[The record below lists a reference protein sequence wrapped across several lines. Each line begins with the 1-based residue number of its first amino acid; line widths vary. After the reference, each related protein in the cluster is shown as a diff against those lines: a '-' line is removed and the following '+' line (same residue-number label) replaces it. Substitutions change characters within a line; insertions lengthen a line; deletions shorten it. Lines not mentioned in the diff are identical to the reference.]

1 MSNNLSELL
10 GRKGVDENLFDKLGR
25 SAQPQGTPDEET
37 LAQLANEF
45 LIGKANTYGT
55 ATFYDFLKPE
65 NKGKKAYVCNGTA
78 CLCAGTQ
85 EEVAKRLI
93 DVYGEAAVGHMTC
106 LGRCHENNA
115 FHIDGT
121 NYSVKA
127 IEDLVNISKGDSCS
141 GSDEYNTGAY
151 GAKVL
156 PEPFTDLDTHYR
168 PFLDAL
174 NRDSVQVLEEIKNI
188 QRPR

>member
-85 EEVAKRLI
+85 
-93 DVYGEAAVGHMTC
+93 
-106 LGRCHENNA
+106 
-115 FHIDGT
+115 
-121 NYSVKA
+121 
-127 IEDLVNISKGDSCS
+127 
-141 GSDEYNTGAY
+141 
-151 GAKVL
+151 
-156 PEPFTDLDTHYR
+156 
-168 PFLDAL
+168 
-174 NRDSVQVLEEIKNI
+174 
-188 QRPR
+188 